1 MPMANGEIHANG
13 RRVSEILTQMK
24 AEFAEFVQTRIAML
38 RTELRASLRLAK
50 VALPLAGVAALL
62 LGTAFLLF
70 TGALVGLVLA
80 AFPHSL
86 YRWFFACL
94 IVGFFWGIL
103 GVAAAYLAKRE
114 FQSKSIMPKRTLEV
128 LKGDKL
134 WIESE
139 VRNRYERATG

>member
-50 VALPLAGVAALL
+50 VALPLVGVAALL

-94 IVGFFWGIL
+94 IVGLFWGII
-103 GVAAAYLAKRE
+103 GVAAAYFVRRE
-114 FQSKSIMPKRTLEV
+114 FQSDRKSV
-128 LKGDKL
+128 
-134 WIESE
+134 
-139 VRNRYERATG
+139 V

>member
-1 MPMANGEIHANG
+1 MRIANGEIHANG
-13 RRVSEILTQMK
+13 RRVSEILAEMK
-24 AEFAEFVQTRIAML
+24 AEFVEFVQTRIAML
-38 RTELRASLRLAK
+38 RTELRDSLRLAK
-50 VALPLAGVAALL
+50 VALPLVGAAALL

-94 IVGFFWGIL
+94 IVGLFWGII
-103 GVAAAYLAKRE
+103 GAVAAYLAKRE
-114 FQSKSIMPKRTLEV
+114 FRSKSIMPKRTFEV
-128 LKGDKL
+128 LKGDKR

-139 VRNRYERATG
+139 VRNRHERATG

>member
-1 MPMANGEIHANG
+1 MADGEIHANG

-24 AEFAEFVQTRIAML
+24 GEFVEFVQTRIAML
-38 RTELRASLRLAK
+38 RTELRESLRLAK
-50 VALPLAGVAALL
+50 VALPFIGVAVLL

-86 YRWFFACL
+86 YRWFLACL
-94 IVGFFWGIL
+94 IVGLFWGGI
-103 GVAAAYLAKRE
+103 GAAAAYLAKRE
-114 FQSKSIMPKRTLEV
+114 FQSRSVLPKRTLEV

>member
-1 MPMANGEIHANG
+1 MANGEIHANG
-13 RRVSEILTQMK
+13 RRVSEILTDMK

-38 RTELRASLRLAK
+38 RTELRDSVRRAK
-50 VALPLAGVAALL
+50 VAIPLMGVAALL
-62 LGTAFLLF
+62 LWTAFLLF
-70 TGALVGLVLA
+70 TGALVGLVVA

-94 IVGFFWGIL
+94 LVGFFWGII
-103 GVAAAYLAKRE
+103 GAAAAYFALRE
-114 FQSKSIMPKRTLEV
+114 LRSKSIMPKRTLQV
-128 LKGDKL
+128 LKGDKM

>member
-1 MPMANGEIHANG
+1 MRMANGEIHANL
-13 RRVSEILTQMK
+13 RRVREILTEMK
-24 AEFAEFVQTRIAML
+24 AEFAEFVETRIAML
-38 RTELRASLRLAK
+38 RTELGGSVRLAK
-50 VALPLAGVAALL
+50 VAIPLMGVAVLL
-62 LGTAFLLF
+62 LGTACLLL
-70 TGALVGLVLA
+70 TGALVGLVVA

-94 IVGFFWGIL
+94 IVGLVWAII
-103 GVAAAYLAKRE
+103 GVAAGYFAKRK
-114 FQSKSIMPKRTLEV
+114 FQAQSIMPRRTLQV